1 MPPGTATSSRRQ
13 AFIAG
18 CGADALPAA
27 RFACMLMAMEHRTLM
42 PNDQSIEQQ
51 DRRRAS
57 AAKRSAGQTSALAA
71 LGITLL
77 KLLTGL
83 LTGSVGMLSEAAHSF
98 IDLIAAVVTLLAV
111 RASDRPADEEHN
123 YGHGKLENLSAA
135 FETIL
140 MVTSCIWIARESI
153 GRILHHT
160 HLDLRWSVWPFAVLL
175 LSIAVDYTRS
185 RNLHRVAQEQRSD
198 ALEADAVHFGT
209 DIWSSGAV
217 FLGLLASFAGER
229 LHIPMLEYADPVAAL
244 VVAVII
250 LRVTYRLA
258 RQTID
263 SLLDATPPEVRE
275 QMRRELVRDIEA
287 ADDVLS
293 VERVRVRRSGSN
305 YFVDLT
311 LSLPRNLT
319 FQRAE
324 QITFAATGAVQRLMP
339 GADVVIRTVPTATLD
354 ESVFDRIR
362 AVAARSNMAIH
373 DVTVQ
378 EFNGSL
384 HVEQHLEVP
393 ETMPLREAHDVASQ
407 LETEMRREIPR
418 ISTLL
423 THIESEPAKI
433 AVSAQVEASKNLE
446 LQLRT
451 AAAHFP
457 DILDIHE
464 ITLTRG
470 HGGAANSVQVN
481 CHCTLPDD
489 MPMETVH
496 EIITN
501 LESEFRLDHPQ
512 VARVLIHPEPATDNR
527 R

>member
-1 MPPGTATSSRRQ
+1 
-13 AFIAG
+13 
-18 CGADALPAA
+18 
-27 RFACMLMAMEHRTLM
+27 M
-42 PNDQSIEQQ
+42 PNTN
-51 DRRRAS
+51 
-57 AAKRSAGQTSALAA
+57 AKRSAAQSSAFAA

-98 IDLIAAVVTLLAV
+98 IDLIASTITLLAV
-111 RASDRPADEEHN
+111 RVSDRPADEDHN
-123 YGHGKLENLSAA
+123 YGHGKLESLSAG
-135 FETIL
+135 FETLL
-140 MVTSCIWIARESI
+140 MVASCIWIAHESI
-153 GRILHHT
+153 HRITHHT

-185 RNLHRVAQEQRSD
+185 RNLHRVAKQQRSD

-209 DIWSSGAV
+209 DIWSSSAV
-217 FLGLLASFAGER
+217 FLGLLAAFFGER
-229 LHIPMLEYADPVAAL
+229 LHHPALEYADPIAALIVAA
-244 VVAVII
+244 II
-250 LRVTYRLA
+250 LKVTWRLA

-263 SLLDATPPEVRE
+263 ALLDATPPEVRE
-275 QMRRELVRDIEA
+275 QMRRDLVRDIEA
-287 ADDVLS
+287 SDGVLS
-293 VERVRVRRSGSN
+293 VDRVRVRRSGSN

-319 FQRAE
+319 FQRSE
-324 QITFAATGAVQRLMP
+324 QITFAATAAVQRLLP
-339 GADVVIRTVPTATLD
+339 NADVIIHTIPTATLG

-362 AVAARSNMAIH
+362 AVAARSNLAIH

-378 EFNGSL
+378 QYDDAL

-393 ETMPLREAHDVASQ
+393 ESMSLRDAHDIATQ
-407 LETEMRREIPR
+407 LENEMRREVPG

-423 THIESEPAKI
+423 THIESEPATI
-433 AVSAQVEASKNLE
+433 AVAAQVDANKNLE
-446 LQLRT
+446 RQLRST
-451 AAAHFP
+451 ARHFP
-457 DILDIHE
+457 EILDIHE

-481 CHCTLPDD
+481 CHVTLPDD

-496 EIITN
+496 QIITN
-501 LESEFRLDHPQ
+501 FESEFRLDHPQ
-512 VARVLIHPEPATDNR
+512 VSRVLIHPEPATDNR